1 MIIMRFKIRAVK
13 NSINLQIHDQ
23 HGSFDTKL
31 NHNVDEDFRHTLSY
45 IAWIYI
51 FIFVFETI
59 YFHYVA

>member
-1 MIIMRFKIRAVK
+1 MIIMRFKMRVVK
-13 NSINLQIHDQ
+13 NSINLQIHE

-45 IAWIYI
+45 IAWMYI
-51 FIFVFETI
+51 LIFVFETI